1 MKKSVDKPVD
11 KEVATVEAIGD
22 ILNRLILPA
31 IERRVRAKRSRPPRG
46 PSVKLAKPNRMRR
59 GAHRRAKFSVPT
71 LP

>member
-1 MKKSVDKPVD
+1 MKKSVEKPAD
-11 KEVATVEAIGD
+11 NMGAQAEAIGD

-31 IERRVRAKRSRPPRG
+31 IERRVRAKRSRPPKG

-59 GAHRRAKFSVPT
+59 GAHRRAKFSTPV